1 MQTSRRQRRQI
12 AEMNVVPY
20 IDVMLVLLVIFM
32 VTAPLLT
39 QGVEVE
45 LPQVTTQPIETQST
59 DPLVV
64 TIDAQG
70 RFSMNVGNNP
80 KEGIDPNEV
89 QKRTRVVLKNK
100 PNTPVLVRGDKR
112 IHYGAVVELMTLLQS
127 AGAESVGLVTE
138 LPES

>member
-45 LPQVTTQPIETQST
+45 LPQVTTQPIEPQST

-70 RFSMNVGNNP
+70 RFSM
-80 KEGIDPNEV
+80 KE
-89 QKRTRVVLKNK
+89 TRKN
-100 PNTPVLVRGDKR
+100 
-112 IHYGAVVELMTLLQS
+112 
-127 AGAESVGLVTE
+127 
-138 LPES
+138 